1 MLTPEKLS
9 EICVKCGMCCD
20 GTLFNR
26 ATIKNTEDERLAK
39 SFGLTTFSDADGKL
53 NFQLPCH
60 LFKGCCT
67 VYDQARPNICGSFFC
82 EPLKKAQKDEITFE
96 KAEKLIDATVKLRN
110 EIIEIASTITEF
122 KGYDIRQ
129 LYAELDPKPSEAMKK
144 HGKLLIKMIAIRVAM
159 SSFQKESKTSS
170 IA

>member
-1 MLTPEKLS
+1 MITQESLS

-26 ATIKNTEDERLAK
+26 ATIKNADDEGLAK

-67 VYDQARPNICGSFFC
+67 VYDQVRPNICGSFFC

-110 EIIEIASTITEF
+110 EIMEMASTITEF
-122 KGYDIRQ
+122 EGYNIQQ
-129 LYAELDPKPSEAMKK
+129 LYAEIDPKPSEAMKK
-144 HGKLLIKMIAIRVAM
+144 NGKLLIKMIASRVAM
-159 SSFQKESKTSS
+159 SGFQKKSG
-170 IA
+170 IV

>member
-1 MLTPEKLS
+1 MLTSEKLS

-26 ATIKNTEDERLAK
+26 AKIKNTEDERLAK
-39 SFGLTTFSDADGKL
+39 SLGLTTFSDADGKL

-82 EPLKKAQKDEITFE
+82 EPLRKVQKDEMSFE
-96 KAEKLIDATVKLRN
+96 KAEKLIDTTLELRN
-110 EIIEIASTITEF
+110 EIMEIASTIADF
-122 KGYDIRQ
+122 KSYNIQQ
-129 LYAELDPKPSEAMKK
+129 LYAEIDPKPSKAIKK
-144 HGKLLIKMIAIRVAM
+144 HGKLLIKIVAIKVATTN
-159 SSFQKESKTSS
+159 FQKKSS